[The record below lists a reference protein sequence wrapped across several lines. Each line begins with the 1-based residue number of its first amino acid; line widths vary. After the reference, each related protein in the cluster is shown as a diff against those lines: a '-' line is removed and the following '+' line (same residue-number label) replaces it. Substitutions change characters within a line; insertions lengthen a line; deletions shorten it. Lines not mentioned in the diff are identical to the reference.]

1 MVDTTFTTIFQAPL
15 ECDSCVEGVTQAL
28 SSVKGIENVD
38 IDLKSQRIAVTGHV
52 PPSEIVKSLQN
63 IGKDAIVRGSGK
75 PDSAAVCI
83 LETFNPADLHNPV
96 KGLARIVEIANK
108 QIVVDLTIN
117 GVEKGVY
124 YPLIRSS
131 GDLSHGA
138 ISTGSIFHKL
148 APLGIFKPCQTNQN
162 LKISVSKEL
171 FAGQSFLQAELSVKD
186 LIGRSMVL
194 SRDENHVDQSSLCG
208 VIARSA
214 GAWENDKMVCSCSGK
229 NVWQE
234 RHDAVRKGITN

>member
-15 ECDSCVEGVTQAL
+15 KCESCVEGVTQAL
-28 SSVKGIENVD
+28 NSVKGIENVD
-38 IDLKSQRIAVTGHV
+38 IDLESQRIAVTGHV
-52 PPSEIVKSLQN
+52 PPSEIVKSLQK

-96 KGLARIVEIANK
+96 KGIARIVEVANK
-108 QIVVDLTIN
+108 QVVVDLTIN
-117 GVEKGVY
+117 GLEKGVY

-131 GDLSHGA
+131 GNLSNGP

-148 APLGIFKPCQTNQN
+148 APLGIFEPCQTNQTS
-162 LKISVSKEL
+162 KTTSKEL
-171 FAGQSFLQAELSVKD
+171 FAGQSFLRAELSVKD
-186 LIGRSMVL
+186 LIGRSMVI
-194 SRDENHVDQSSLCG
+194 STDENHVDQNSVCG

-214 GAWENDKMVCSCSGK
+214 GAWENDKIVCSCSGK

-234 RHDAVRKGITN
+234 RQDAMRKGITN